1 MEGEKKTKERE
12 LREGGEGIKKR
23 VRVKKKRGGKKRR
36 INEHGEKKEKR
47 DVEER
52 EAFSS

>member
-23 VRVKKKRGGKKRR
+23 VRVKKKGGKKRR

>member
-12 LREGGEGIKKR
+12 LREGGE
-23 VRVKKKRGGKKRR
+23 GKKRR